1 MKLGD
6 QVPETFSFDV
16 GYYEGQHHSKIWL
29 FSDADLQAMYKSH
42 STGEITLWCD
52 GRTPNHKKEGSKR
65 KGDDCSMGPSKRQ
78 KMEDVD
84 LVFKELKEKHGN
96 SFDTPRLHLW
106 ARMVTNKI
114 HEDLDSPPNILAF
127 CSTPRR
133 PRQQS
138 LSSAITGAA
147 NALVK
152 AFGDTTQESETSTCR
167 QPGVSPGKAVDLR
180 MKNYEQLRYVQQLF
194 DDGILSEKEYMEQK
208 QCILSSLRKL

>member
-1 MKLGD
+1 MIKYQKLC
-6 QVPETFSFDV
+6 FDV
-16 GYYEGQHHSKIWL
+16 GYYEGQQHSKIWL
-29 FSDADLQAMYKSH
+29 FSDTDLQAMYKNYP
-42 STGEITLWCD
+42 TGEITLWCD
-52 GRTPNHKKEGSKR
+52 GRTPNAKEEGSGYSKR

-78 KMEDVD
+78 KMEEVD

-96 SFDTPRLHLW
+96 TFDTPRLRLW

-114 HEDLDSPPNILAF
+114 HNDLDSPPNIPVF

-152 AFGDTTQESETSTCR
+152 AFGDTAQDSETSACR

-194 DDGILSEKEYMEQK
+194 DDGILSEKEYIEQK